1 MTATAYPVKIS
12 GGYGSPYSMKMQAVL
27 RYRHKTRPADS
38 PLPGPRGLPL
48 LVGAERNWSIRTSR
62 VVWDNGVKQWLCST
76 LNSARASSASRLE
89 PWMVLEGWLP
99 NGSPRCAESIWPV

>member
-48 LVGAERNWSIRTSR
+48 LVGAERN
-62 VVWDNGVKQWLCST
+62 
-76 LNSARASSASRLE
+76 
-89 PWMVLEGWLP
+89 
-99 NGSPRCAESIWPV
+99 